1 MSHEELTLDSLIV
14 PNTKLYIIE
23 GAYTKYFV
31 EDYLTGELIE
41 YIPIPGEKRYSASKV
56 PAGSTYRD
64 QGNTEKDKVSFM
76 TDGLHPFN
84 TPDFVSTSNGL
95 YRVVLDPMVSYV
107 SEYMGKLL
115 VTISFKLESLATG
128 VVDYAKYE
136 DIHERWF
143 EGKHGVLSKDFCK
156 DLYNISRIGSDCDK
170 AFIKGLVYPRIF
182 KHDLQYGESLV
193 TKNKENVES
202 INEK

>member
-1 MSHEELTLDSLIV
+1 MLNEDLTLSSIIV
-14 PNTKLYIIE
+14 PNTSLYVVE
-23 GAYTKYFV
+23 GAYRKYFV

-64 QGNTEKDKVSFM
+64 MGNTEADRVSLM
-76 TDGLHPFN
+76 TEGLHPFN
-84 TPDFVSTSNGL
+84 TPDFVSTSEGL

-107 SEYMGKLL
+107 SEYMSKLL
-115 VTISFKLESLATG
+115 ETISFKLENLATG
-128 VVDYAKYE
+128 AVDYAKYE

-143 EGKHGVLSKDFCK
+143 EGKHGILSKDFCK

-170 AFIKGLVYPRIF
+170 AFIKGLVYPGIF
-182 KHDLQYGESLV
+182 KDDLKYGESLV
-193 TKNKENVES
+193 TKNKENVE
-202 INEK
+202 

>member
-1 MSHEELTLDSLIV
+1 MLNEDLTLGSIIV
-14 PNTKLYIIE
+14 PNTSLYVVE
-23 GAYTKYFV
+23 GAYRKYFV
-31 EDYLTGELIE
+31 EDYLTGKLIE

-64 QGNTEKDKVSFM
+64 MGNTEADRVSLM
-76 TDGLHPFN
+76 TEGLHPFN
-84 TPDFVSTSNGL
+84 TPDFVSTSEGL

-115 VTISFKLESLATG
+115 DTISFKLENLATG
-128 VVDYAKYE
+128 AVDYSKYE

-143 EGKHGVLSKDFCK
+143 NGESGVLSKDFCK

-170 AFIKGLVYPRIF
+170 AFIKGLVYPGVF
-182 KHDLQYGESLV
+182 KDDLKYGESLV
-193 TKNKENVES
+193 TKNKENVE
-202 INEK
+202 